1 MSSQCSLQVTLL
13 PHHKGVGWENLP
25 RLLGNFTPVF
35 LFNGPFGWQGFLLR
49 GLSFLQLGLIEA
61 GDFPHGRLVCHFLTT
76 CGSCSKLVL
85 HVLPLAS
92 LQQET

>member
-1 MSSQCSLQVTLL
+1 MTLL

-35 LFNGPFGWQGFLLR
+35 LSNGPFGWQGFLLR
-49 GLSFLQLGLIEA
+49 GLSFLQSGLIEA

-76 CGSCSKLVL
+76 CGVL
-85 HVLPLAS
+85 FQARAPCAPTGIAAARDLACVS
-92 LQQET
+92 